1 VIASNTQEVI
11 IKEIILKK
19 CFFYYEYDELL
30 RDSLIVNSFFV
41 SKSIRSD
48 VDLLDSSN
56 DTNMKLRLRSET
68 DEDKNKDKNDEN

>member
-1 VIASNTQEVI
+1 VIAFNTQEVI
-11 IKEIILKK
+11 IRKIILKK
-19 CFFYYEYDELL
+19 CFFYYEFDELL
-30 RDSLIVNSFFV
+30 RNSLIVNSSFV

-68 DEDKNKDKNDEN
+68 NEDKNEDKNDEN